1 MRRLAF
7 LDYGT
12 KVVDTVT
19 GYCGIVT
26 AAAHYYDKCPNRYY
40 IEGIDS
46 TGRPCGDW
54 FDAERLELEEE
65 VNNDSPK

>member
-26 AAAHYYDKCPNRYY
+26 AAVLH
-40 IEGIDS
+40 
-46 TGRPCGDW
+46 
-54 FDAERLELEEE
+54 
-65 VNNDSPK
+65 